1 MTAKTVNYTPEMTAA
16 VIEGFK
22 EGKTVEAIALEVGK
36 TVRSVIAKLSK
47 EGVYTAK
54 AKENTSKRKAET
66 KAAMLA
72 KVEAA
77 AGVAPGTFATF
88 EKGSAPAV
96 KALMEAFASDFE
108 ADAE

>member
-16 VIEGFK
+16 VIDGFK
-22 EGKTVEAIALEVGK
+22 NGKTVEAIALEVGK

-54 AKENTSKRKAET
+54 AKVAGKAKAET

-72 KVEAA
+72 KAEVALGA
-77 AGVAPGTFATF
+77 APGTFATF
-88 EKGSAPAV
+88 EKGSKEAV
-96 KALMEAFASDFE
+96 EALMAAVDNDFV